1 MFEAFK
7 KRAIKKHIRRNIDK
21 RDVTRRNE
29 PLNRL
34 GFLVDEDVLED
45 DEMLF
50 EWAPQLGIHAK
61 DIKVLRFLE
70 TKDKK
75 PTLKQN
81 QVYHKNFDWKGR
93 IHSIEATDFLT
104 QPFDVL
110 VGLYHGRNAFMD
122 LMVSESKAHFKVGL
136 QGGDPE
142 LFDLILAVPTGRL
155 GQIKKELIKYL
166 RVLNKIHV

>member
-7 KRAIKKHIRRNIDK
+7 KRAITKHIRRNIDK
-21 RDVTRRNE
+21 RDVTRRNG

-34 GFLVDEDVLED
+34 AFLVDEHVLED
-45 DEMLF
+45 DEMLL
-50 EWAPQLGIHAK
+50 EWASQLGIHPK
-61 DIKVLRFLE
+61 DIKLLRFLE

-93 IHSIEATDFLT
+93 IHSKEATDFLT

-110 VGLYHGRNAFMD
+110 VGLYYGKNAFMD
-122 LMVSESKAHFKVGL
+122 LMISRSKAHFKVGL
-136 QGGDPE
+136 HGGDPE
-142 LFDLILAVPTGRL
+142 LFDLILAVPEGHL
-155 GQIKKELIKYL
+155 GQIKNELIKYL
-166 RVLNKIHV
+166 RVLNKIHA